1 MQSYRKFGFEEFSLA
16 TGYLGE
22 QIQDFANNDNHQEKI
37 DVTQDLYQTIKRR
50 SPVRSG
56 KFKRS
61 WTRTVSTQ
69 GAKINNPQPYSQ
81 RLEEGHSPQAPL
93 GVVKPA
99 IEEVIKRRQTIR
111 RK

>member
-1 MQSYRKFGFEEFSLA
+1 MVEVVVTFNSKKIVES
-16 TGYLGE
+16 
-22 QIQDFANNDNHQEKI
+22 IKNVVNQEKI
-37 DVTQDLYQTIKRR
+37 DLSQDLYQPIKRR

-61 WTRTVSTQ
+61 WTRTVSAQ

-81 RLEEGHSPQAPL
+81 RLEEGYSRQAPL

-99 IEEVIKRRQTIR
+99 IEEVIKRRQAIR

>member
-1 MQSYRKFGFEEFSLA
+1 MVEVVVKFNSRKVIA
-16 TGYLGE
+16 
-22 QIQDFANNDNHQEKI
+22 DVKNVVNQEKI

-50 SPVRSG
+50 SPIRSG

-61 WTRTVSTQ
+61 WTQTVSAR

-81 RLEEGHSPQAPL
+81 KLEDGHSPQAPL
-93 GVVKPA
+93 GIVKPA
-99 IEEVIKRRQTIR
+99 INEVIKRRQTTR

>member
-1 MQSYRKFGFEEFSLA
+1 MVEVVVKFNSKKVIA
-16 TGYLGE
+16 
-22 QIQDFANNDNHQEKI
+22 DVKNVVNQEKI

>member
-1 MQSYRKFGFEEFSLA
+1 MVEVVVTFNSKKVIA
-16 TGYLGE
+16 
-22 QIQDFANNDNHQEKI
+22 DVKNVVNQEKI

-61 WTRTVSTQ
+61 WTRTVSAQ

-81 RLEEGHSPQAPL
+81 RLEDGHSRQAPL

-99 IEEVIKRRQTIR
+99 IEEVIKRRQAIR

>member
-1 MQSYRKFGFEEFSLA
+1 MVEVVVTFNSKKVIA
-16 TGYLGE
+16 
-22 QIQDFANNDNHQEKI
+22 DVKNAVNQEKI